1 MLNCGL
7 LQGTKEEK
15 ISSGVFMEESTLRV
29 TDEQGKGCRSRKT
42 RPQALGGGMFPCA
55 WKDENTRACEA
66 NTKSKE
72 HKEITIN

>member
-42 RPQALGGGMFPCA
+42 RPQALEGVCFPVRG
-55 WKDENTRACEA
+55 KMRTPERVKQIQKVKNIR
-66 NTKSKE
+66 K
-72 HKEITIN
+72 